1 MTTYYVYAQG
11 LFNLWALVFTT
22 TNKNSAK
29 NVATCYEKSK
39 VLTQKMN

>member
-11 LFNLWALVFTT
+11 FFNLWALVFTT

-29 NVATCYEKSK
+29 HVALCYEKSK

>member
-29 NVATCYEKSK
+29 HVALSYENSK
-39 VLTQKMN
+39 VLTKKMN